1 MNVLQCIQVLA
12 DRNHRWGQITSLK
25 FILDTAASDWMCFGT
40 GRGRLLVYR
49 RPRKQGAVFME
60 ILCTPVFTSGDSVES
75 FSFDSVH
82 NRLIVTSHFGQIKM
96 YEVNAGMLIDLWT
109 EEMCDAIPR
118 GTVFMDRGNTVMVY
132 GLETG
137 KACVLVFTRGTNA
150 DLQHRICRDS
160 QTAAE
165 KFSRTLRSP
174 M

>member
-1 MNVLQCIQVLA
+1 
-12 DRNHRWGQITSLK
+12 
-25 FILDTAASDWMCFGT
+25 
-40 GRGRLLVYR
+40 
-49 RPRKQGAVFME
+49 ME
-60 ILCTPVFTSGDSVES
+60 ISCTPVFTSGDSVES